1 MQALTKNDMKP
12 SRAPCF
18 FSKSSFSRSRSAIT
32 LVMSTSLKV
41 VSMAAVFCASL
52 RRLAMV
58 RRSRVMRT
66 RSSRSARERGPAG
79 TAGLAAG
86 AVGAGIDERA
96 AITSALVARPS
107 LPVGWIADG
116 VHAGL
121 LDQLAGGRTR
131 GGDVGV
137 GRGGRG
143 NRRRARRRR
152 RCGLR
157 RSRGRCSGRLRRSS
171 ARGARRTGLDVAQH
185 AADLDGGAFL
195 DGKIDHGTGH
205 RGIHLDGDLVGL
217 QLAQRL
223 VDGDGIARLDQPL
236 GDGRLGDRF
245 AQRGD
250 LDLDSH
256 YQTLLSARSG
266 QRVSARST
274 RSACSLTCVRAEPV
288 AGDAASGRPI

>member
-116 VHAGL
+116 ATPVSSTSLRVAGPEAAMLALAAAGAATGAGL
-121 LDQLAGGRTR
+121 GAG
-131 GGDVGV
+131 
-137 GRGGRG
+137 
-143 NRRRARRRR
+143 A
-152 RCGLR
+152 
-157 RSRGRCSGRLRRSS
+157 
-171 ARGARRTGLDVAQH
+171 GAGFG
-185 AADLDGGAFL
+185 AAAAGAAA
-195 DGKIDHGTGH
+195 G
-205 RGIHLDGDLVGL
+205 
-217 QLAQRL
+217 
-223 VDGDGIARLDQPL
+223 
-236 GDGRLGDRF
+236 F
-245 AQRGD
+245 A
-250 LDLDSH
+250 
-256 YQTLLSARSG
+256 
-266 QRVSARST
+266 
-274 RSACSLTCVRAEPV
+274 
-288 AGDAASGRPI
+288 AAAPAAPAAPASM